1 MKPMGVL
8 SHHHSVR
15 AACSSDAAKD
25 HQAAEQ
31 DSSLL
36 LDAEQDRSLGF
47 FQEQSSC
54 NLLVACCD
62 DEEANRLGFLNAEQR
77 ESGAGDLGGVDL
89 DFADLCVVALPG
101 AGIDELFSLSQP
113 SPERSEVQNRRQ
125 RSFPPPFA
133 QVAHSSPPP
142 CFCHLA
148 ASSEHRNSENQIV
161 AIKQLKQ
168 DGYQGSN
175 EFLVEVLMLTVLR
188 HPNLV
193 NLIGY
198 CAEGDERLLVYE
210 YMCKGTLEDNLFDQ
224 TPGKA
229 PIDWN
234 TRMKIALGAAKGLTY
249 LHDVAN
255 PPVIYRDMKAANVL
269 LDENFNPKL
278 SDFGLAKLGPV
289 GDKTHVSTRVMG
301 THGYCAPDYAMTGK
315 LTVKSDIYSFGVLLL
330 EMITGRR
337 AFDCS
342 KTRAE
347 QNLIAWSRPFLN
359 DRRKFGRLADP
370 SLEGCYPPRAFHQ
383 LVVITSM
390 CLQEQA
396 HVRPIIADVVVALDH
411 VASQPYVG
419 EPDSNKVMKFSAQS
433 SPIGKMAT
441 SASKGC
447 KLRKG
452 IDIP

>member
-1 MKPMGVL
+1 MSCFPCLSPRRREARCRIEDSGRSRPRSRFAADPPENEKPAPSDGGERNKSARKFTFRDL
-8 SHHHSVR
+8 
-15 AACSSDAAKD
+15 AAAT
-25 HQAAEQ
+25 HN
-31 DSSLL
+31 
-36 LDAEQDRSLGF
+36 F
-47 FQEQSSC
+47 
-54 NLLVACCD
+54 
-62 DEEANRLGFLNAEQR
+62 R
-77 ESGAGDLGGVDL
+77 ESNLIGEGGFGRVYKGRL
-89 DFADLCVVALPG
+89 DSD
-101 AGIDELFSLSQP
+101 
-113 SPERSEVQNRRQ
+113 
-125 RSFPPPFA
+125 
-133 QVAHSSPPP
+133 
-142 CFCHLA
+142 
-148 ASSEHRNSENQIV
+148 QIV

-210 YMCKGTLEDNLFDQ
+210 YMCKGTLEDHLFDL

-419 EPDSNKVMKFSAQS
+419 EPDSNKVMNFSAQS

-447 KLRKG
+447 KLRKDCG
-452 IDIP
+452 SEFS